1 MKKQFNTSNFNS
13 NFTTQNLTNNRLC
26 DVIIID
32 ITGV

>member
-1 MKKQFNTSNFNS
+1 MNKQINNTRFNANPTAQ
-13 NFTTQNLTNNRLC
+13 TLTNNRLC